1 MELDEFLDTMSEQ
14 IRNPKVGVMARE
26 EMENH
31 IRDQAQA
38 YEEMGMGRDEAISK
52 AVGQMG
58 DPVTTGV
65 ELDRIHRPKMEWGL
79 FVWIVLF
86 SILGLVIQYVCFYG
100 LEEIRSQEVWGGG
113 MENFI
118 RQCVYTAAGL
128 AVMAGAGLLR
138 DSLQFR
144 NTAARGG
151 VFFWGK

>member
-65 ELDRIHRPKMEWGL
+65 ELCKR
-79 FVWIVLF
+79 FVGSGI
-86 SILGLVIQYVCFYG
+86 
-100 LEEIRSQEVWGGG
+100 
-113 MENFI
+113 
-118 RQCVYTAAGL
+118 
-128 AVMAGAGLLR
+128 
-138 DSLQFR
+138 
-144 NTAARGG
+144 
-151 VFFWGK
+151 

>member
-58 DPVTTGV
+58 DPVTTGMGAV
-65 ELDRIHRPKMEWGL
+65 CMDCS
-79 FVWIVLF
+79 F
-86 SILGLVIQYVCFYG
+86 QYSGSGDSVCVF
-100 LEEIRSQEVWGGG
+100 LRSG
-113 MENFI
+113 
-118 RQCVYTAAGL
+118 
-128 AVMAGAGLLR
+128 R
-138 DSLQFR
+138 DSFPGGLGRRHGKLHKAVRLYGCGPGGYGRSMSPGLQCHREICR
-144 NTAARGG
+144 NWRLCFSGDHRTPL
-151 VFFWGK
+151 